1 MSSRERK
8 RAELRRRKQRAPER
22 PPVGA
27 APETGAPPPAETPP
41 EPGDGLGERMA
52 QRSEQRNAEARAKLA
67 PLAEGERPLVVTIG
81 AGVSA
86 LLALS
91 VILGAAIGAEV
102 NGEKANAVQVLVPV
116 LLMGAMA
123 WGMWRARYWAVLGFM
138 TVMLILILVCSLGLV
153 TATALPQAIGNA
165 AVVAIAST
173 LFFFTI
179 KALARIQIPQPGRGP

>member
-1 MSSRERK
+1 VGSRERK
-8 RAELRRRKQRAPER
+8 RAELQKRKRRAAER

-27 APETGAPPPAETPP
+27 APETGAPASPKP
-41 EPGDGLGERMA
+41 EPSEGFAERMA
-52 QRSEQRNAEARAKLA
+52 RRSEERNAEARARLE

-81 AGVSA
+81 AVVSA

-91 VILGAAIGAEV
+91 VIFGAAIGAEV
-102 NGEKANAVQVLVPV
+102 NGEKANAAQVVVPV

-138 TVMLILILVCSLGLV
+138 TVLLILILVCSLGLV
-153 TATALPQAIGNA
+153 TATGVLQALGNA
-165 AVVAIAST
+165 AVVAIAGT

-179 KALARIQIPQPGRGP
+179 KALARIQMPASRRSG